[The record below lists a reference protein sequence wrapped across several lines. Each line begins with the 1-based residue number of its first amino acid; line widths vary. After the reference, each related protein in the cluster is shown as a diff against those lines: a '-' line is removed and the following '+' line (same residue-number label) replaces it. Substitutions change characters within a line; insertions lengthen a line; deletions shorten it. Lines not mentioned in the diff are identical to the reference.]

1 MTADELFVELRSII
15 RDLGIRGSVP
25 GEISG
30 SLTYRIRDFMGRAGV
45 PFEPWRG
52 SRQYLSKRGYAIF
65 NGSPGELDVH
75 LAVVDDTNGELCREI
90 AQSLLLVSGWNLLP
104 AYETWTPDRAE
115 LEIQKAITRMTLLCD
130 ALERGEEP
138 TERTGRD
145 FRFEDWIDGPAA
157 AAVPPVKHTEAAGT
171 TLEHLEH
178 HKLIPGLRLPI
189 NAEFAEVWNTIQES
203 KTKKVNVAEICR
215 NIAKRQGGT
224 ESQIT
229 SRAESI
235 RVQFNRWRGKT

>member
-1 MTADELFVELRSII
+1 MVKTPKAFREFFLDDRQDLQAELRVAVETAFEDWLESPECQAL
-15 RDLGIRGSVP
+15 REQTRQRWLKAGI
-25 GEISG
+25 
-30 SLTYRIRDFMGRAGV
+30 
-45 PFEPWRG
+45 
-52 SRQYLSKRGYAIF
+52 
-65 NGSPGELDVH
+65 N
-75 LAVVDDTNGELCREI
+75 I
-90 AQSLLLVSGWNLLP
+90 AEHTDPIGQLRLLVAKASPELLP
-104 AYETWTPDRAE
+104 ATF
-115 LEIQKAITRMTLLCD
+115 
-130 ALERGEEP
+130 
-138 TERTGRD
+138 RD
-145 FRFEDWIDGPAA
+145 GSWFWDSPPREWFASLFEAA
-157 AAVPPVKHTEAAGT
+157 CQAQTNLEAAGT

>member
-1 MTADELFVELRSII
+1 
-15 RDLGIRGSVP
+15 
-25 GEISG
+25 
-30 SLTYRIRDFMGRAGV
+30 MGRAGV

-65 NGSPGELDVH
+65 NGTPGELDVH

-138 TERTGRD
+138 TE
-145 FRFEDWIDGPAA
+145 AA
-157 AAVPPVKHTEAAGT
+157 ET
-171 TLEHLEH
+171 
-178 HKLIPGLRLPI
+178 
-189 NAEFAEVWNTIQES
+189 
-203 KTKKVNVAEICR
+203 
-215 NIAKRQGGT
+215 
-224 ESQIT
+224 
-229 SRAESI
+229 
-235 RVQFNRWRGKT
+235 GKTDCHPLSPPKENWPREEYARDAIIRLRETPALRKNVSGFCKTIAEEQGVPEIATSLRKLLYESEYKELWKL